1 MCPPAAQQG
10 QEAHL
15 LPVCLSQVHS
25 PGVQH
30 PGGLRGAAEADRRQG
45 NLVSTKK
52 QKRIEISAP
61 GVAKSCVSAHRGGS
75 EEG

>member
-1 MCPPAAQQG
+1 M
-10 QEAHL
+10 
-15 LPVCLSQVHS
+15 HS

-30 PGGLRGAAEADRRQG
+30 PGGLRGAAEAGQGQG

-52 QKRIEISAP
+52 QKIIEIFAP
-61 GVAKSCVSAHRGGS
+61 GVAKSSVTAHRGGS